1 MSVRSVLLFL
11 YYKTVRITTIDEVVF
26 GEISTKLE
34 VYKFT
39 VYDAGNVLRIYR
51 LPNTYSFQCI
61 LSSWYRTFLITVTKV
76 LLKKI

>member
-11 YYKTVRITTIDEVVF
+11 YYKTVRITIIDEVVF

-51 LPNTYSFQCI
+51 LPNTF
-61 LSSWYRTFLITVTKV
+61 SSVFCLVGMLFSW
-76 LLKKI
+76 